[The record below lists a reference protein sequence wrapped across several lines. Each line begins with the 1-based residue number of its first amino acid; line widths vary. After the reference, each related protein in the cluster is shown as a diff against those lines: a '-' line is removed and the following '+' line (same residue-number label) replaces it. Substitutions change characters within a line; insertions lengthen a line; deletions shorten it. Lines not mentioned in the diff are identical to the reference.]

1 MEKQDQNLKK
11 GLLPRH
17 VQLIALAGMIGTGIF
32 KGSADTLGIAGPS
45 VVLAYLFGGLILFIV
60 MTALAEMAIVYP
72 NMNVQ
77 NLVHKAFGTQ
87 TSFIVGWL
95 YWVNWIVV
103 TVVELLAGGSFLKF
117 WFPSVPLW
125 LLSFLCAVLIVG
137 MNLFQVK
144 Y

>member
-1 MEKQDQNLKK
+1 MEKQDQNLKRSVASSCAAHCTC
-11 GLLPRH
+11 RH
-17 VQLIALAGMIGTGIF
+17 DWDRHF

-103 TVVELLAGGSFLKF
+103 TVVELLAGGSF
-117 WFPSVPLW
+117 
-125 LLSFLCAVLIVG
+125 
-137 MNLFQVK
+137 
-144 Y
+144 